1 MATRKKAKKRAKP
14 QYVRAKKRKGADP
27 SSLVRRGITLVFLL
41 LIIGGILFGIKK
53 GFDWI
58 ERQLFS
64 QNKSFKI
71 QHLVVSSD
79 GKLKEEQIREYTE
92 LSEGMNLFEDSFAD
106 IEKRLSSVPVVESVR
121 LERKLPHTLVVTVKE
136 RMPVARI
143 SGVKSRKHPFLVD
156 RYGYVMPPRQ
166 SATSLPLI
174 KGLDTNLV
182 LGKQSGHP
190 DVMKALEII
199 MLCDSMGYLRTYVR
213 IESMDVRYSDYII
226 MQLTGGVRV
235 RMPRYSPKPKLQ
247 YLATL
252 IKIERGKGK
261 RVKEVDLTV
270 DSNQVMVPV
279 SFY

>member
-1 MATRKKAKKRAKP
+1 MATRKKAKKRVKP
-14 QYVRAKKRKGADP
+14 QYVRAKKRKGADS
-27 SSLVRRGITLVFLL
+27 SSLVRRGFTLVLLL

-58 ERQLFS
+58 ESQLFS
-64 QNKSFKI
+64 RNKSFEI

-79 GKLKEEQIREYTE
+79 GRMTEDQIREYTE
-92 LSEGMNLFEDSFAD
+92 LSEGTNLFDISFAD
-106 IEKRLSSVPVVESVR
+106 IEKRLLSVPIVESVR
-121 LERKLPHTLVVTVKE
+121 LGRQLPHTLVVTVKE

-143 SGVKSRKHPFLVD
+143 SGIKSRKYPFVVD

-166 SATSLPLI
+166 SAVSLPLI
-174 KGLDTNLV
+174 KGLDADLV

-190 DVMKALEII
+190 DVTKALEII
-199 MLCDSMGYLRTYVR
+199 ALCDSMGYLRTYVR
-213 IESMDVRYSDYII
+213 IESLDIRYSDYII

-252 IKIERGKGK
+252 IKIESGKGK
-261 RVKEVDLTV
+261 RVKDVDLTV